1 MRVRERVF
9 FFVCP
14 KRERWQKRD
23 SSMLFV
29 SGVEIVL
36 FDLEVLVE
44 WVEVLRLPAFVFVST
59 YEYHFLRLS

>member
-1 MRVRERVF
+1 
-9 FFVCP
+9 
-14 KRERWQKRD
+14 
-23 SSMLFV
+23 MLFV

-44 WVEVLRLPAFVFVST
+44 WVEVLRLLAFAFVST